1 MSQEEKIKEELTEK
15 FANLK
20 DSIVIK
26 RERRIFIDVSI
37 EQWAEVFDYLVK
49 NMKCTIL
56 STITGLDE
64 GNNTFAVIYHLS
76 RDSGLMLNL
85 RTHISRDKPSINTVT
100 SYFPNAE
107 MYERELMDLLG
118 IKVVGLA
125 EGRRYPLPETW
136 PQNEFPLRKDWQMKP
151 KLTE

>member
-15 FANLK
+15 FADLK

-26 RERRIFIDVSI
+26 RERRIFVDVSI
-37 EQWAEVFDYLVK
+37 QQWAEVFDYLVK
-49 NMKCTIL
+49 NMKFTIL

-64 GNNTFAVIYHLS
+64 GSAFALIYHLS
-76 RDSGLMLNL
+76 RDSGLMMNL
-85 RTHISRDKPSINTVT
+85 RTHILRDNPSINTVT
-100 SYFPNAE
+100 PYFLNAE

-125 EGRRYPLPETW
+125 KGNRYPLPETW
-136 PQNEFPLRKDWQMKP
+136 PQNEFPLRKDWQMQP